1 MMYMTFASITIA
13 QVYGI
18 HLDTVTQITMLLVL
32 MLTSKGVA
40 GVPRASLVVVIATC
54 AMFKI
59 PPEGIALI
67 LPIDHFCD
75 MFRTGTNVLGNA
87 LATSVVS
94 KWEGAL
100 GNSQPELIKN

>member
-1 MMYMTFASITIA
+1 
-13 QVYGI
+13 
-18 HLDTVTQITMLLVL
+18 L
-32 MLTSKGVA
+32 MVTSKGMA
-40 GVPRASLVVVIATC
+40 GVPRASLVVVTATC

-87 LATSVVS
+87 LATTAVS
-94 KWEGAL
+94 KWENAL
-100 GNSQPELIKN
+100 ENN